1 MFTLHLREV
10 LLSLEQPDTV
20 VVVVVVFSFSSDLN
34 VQPGLGSNLGQS

>member
-10 LLSLEQPDTV
+10 LLSLEQPDT